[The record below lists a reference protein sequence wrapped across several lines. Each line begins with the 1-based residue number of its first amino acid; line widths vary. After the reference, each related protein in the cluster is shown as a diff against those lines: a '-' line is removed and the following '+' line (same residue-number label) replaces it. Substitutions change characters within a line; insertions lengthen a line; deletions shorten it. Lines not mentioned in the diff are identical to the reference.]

1 MVNVQAS
8 DLDMLLNLSSDVP
21 DATLEVILDQAIDL
35 LNLYGADLANMTGT
49 AGSKTVGLESKE
61 RGAVF
66 HVARVVYHSFYKG
79 IDQAV
84 VNGLAVS
91 SPDLMSNPSV
101 VQTVREAAHKLSEL
115 EVDVG

>member
-8 DLDMLLNLSSDVP
+8 DLDTLLHLTHDVP

-66 HVARVVYHSFYKG
+66 HVARAVYYSFYKG
-79 IDQAV
+79 VDSTSVGGMV
-84 VNGLAVS
+84 VS
-91 SPDLMSNPSV
+91 TPDLMSNPNV
-101 VQTVREAAHKLSEL
+101 LRTVREAANKLNEL
-115 EVDVG
+115 TVDVG